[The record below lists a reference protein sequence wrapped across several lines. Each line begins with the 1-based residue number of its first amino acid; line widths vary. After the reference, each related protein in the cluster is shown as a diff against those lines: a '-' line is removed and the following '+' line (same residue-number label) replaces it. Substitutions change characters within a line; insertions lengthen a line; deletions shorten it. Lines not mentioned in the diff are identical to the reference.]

1 MFDSTSDLAA
11 DIKRHTADLRNQL
24 AKLDGYADALE
35 AVTENDTY
43 AAAQYAPGRLSD
55 MLGTL
60 GRSTASATTNLL
72 NSAARTAVRAEQDN
86 K

>member
-1 MFDSTSDLAA
+1 MFDSTTDLAA

-24 AKLDGYADALE
+24 AKLDGYADALG
-35 AVTENDTY
+35 AVTENTY

-60 GRSTASATTNLL
+60 GRSTASATVNLL
-72 NSAARTAVRAEQDN
+72 NSAAQTAIRAEQDN
-86 K
+86 N